1 MADRTGHFGAWSS
14 EAVGQLHLGHLRLV
28 SGEPFV
34 QRYKRHS
41 HDLLQLTPG
50 NKALDIGCGLGDDVI
65 SLATTVAPDGC
76 VIGIDSSGLMIQQ
89 AQQRHQLS
97 PLPVEFHI
105 ADACALP
112 FANETYDVVRTDR
125 TLQHIPTPGSVLAE
139 IKRVLKPGG
148 RVVCSETDWE
158 TLSLDVTDR
167 QIYRKIKSHIADQI
181 ICNGWMG
188 RQLASFLVELQFQ
201 DVLPFA
207 HTAVF
212 TDYGFTQQWGVWH
225 RAVQSAQEAGVI
237 TPEEAANHLKDVE
250 ERAAKGQHLLSL
262 TLMIVVAT
270 KL

>member
-1 MADRTGHFGAWSS
+1 MSNKTEHIGSWSS
-14 EAVGQLHLGHLRLV
+14 KSVGPLHSDHLRLV

-34 QRYKRHS
+34 QHYKRHS

-50 NKALDIGCGLGDDVI
+50 SRVLDIGCGLGDDAT
-65 SLATTVAPDGC
+65 SLANTVAPNGR
-76 VIGIDSSGLMIQQ
+76 VVGIDSSDLMIKQ
-89 AQQRHQLS
+89 AQQRHHTS

-105 ADACALP
+105 ADARVLP
-112 FANETYDVVRTDR
+112 FADETFDAVRTDR
-125 TLQHIPTPGSVLAE
+125 TLQHIPMPGSVFTE

-158 TLSLDVTDR
+158 TLSLDVADR

-188 RQLASFLVELQFQ
+188 RQLASFLIELQFQ
-201 DVLPFA
+201 DVRPFA

-212 TDYGFTQQWGVWH
+212 TDYGFTKQWGVWH
-225 RAVQSAQEAGVI
+225 RAVQSARESGVI
-237 TPEEAANHLKDVE
+237 TPEEATNHLKDVE
-250 ERAAKGQHLLSL
+250 ERATKGQHLLSL

-270 KL
+270 NP